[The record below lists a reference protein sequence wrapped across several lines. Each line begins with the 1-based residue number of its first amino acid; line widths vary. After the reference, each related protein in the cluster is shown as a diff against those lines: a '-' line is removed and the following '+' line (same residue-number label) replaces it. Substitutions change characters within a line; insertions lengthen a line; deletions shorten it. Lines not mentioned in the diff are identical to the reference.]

1 MAKREEASI
10 RSARWLSV
18 ALCSIAAACSFAH
31 PEDTTSTD
39 VPADERGIGD
49 TETGGAR
56 SADAASPV
64 SKDAHAT
71 LDVLSG
77 LAALP
82 KSLETRAGAVARSI
96 SISAGTPPY
105 AATGCDGVASAVLSG
120 KTLTV
125 KPIAAGSCTLV
136 VVDTPATAR
145 VEIPVAVGAASNLLA
160 ATPPMGWNAWNHF
173 MVNVSEDIIKEAAD
187 ALVSSGM
194 KDAGYQY
201 VNIDDFWQRS
211 RDASGTIVPDGSVFP
226 SGMKALADYVHQR
239 GLKFGLYTDRGTAT
253 CGGNP
258 GSQDHEIQDANT
270 YASWGVDYVK
280 EDNCNV
286 TGDEKT
292 QYQMMRDAL
301 HATGRDIVLSI
312 CAWTYL
318 PWMPETGQL
327 WRTTNDILNT
337 WTRIP
342 EIVDGN
348 ADLAEFAGPGHWN
361 DPDMLE
367 VGNGKLTPTEGRA
380 HFSMWAIMAAPL
392 LAGNDVASM
401 SKETRDILIAPEI
414 IEVDQDPLGRQGVRV
429 RADGDLEVWSKVQS
443 GEAVRAV
450 ALFNRGA
457 AAADIEVRW
466 SEIGLQPGA
475 ATVRDLWGRADL
487 GSFRDRYTA
496 NVPSHGVA
504 MLKISE

>member
-1 MAKREEASI
+1 MVKRKDV
-10 RSARWLSV
+10 WLGVS
-18 ALCSIAAACSFAH
+18 LCSIAAACS
-31 PEDTTSTD
+31 S
-39 VPADERGIGD
+39 VPLDATPIDEPSSEIG
-49 TETGGAR
+49 TGGGGTGAAQ
-56 SADAASPV
+56 SGDAASPNPG
-64 SKDAHAT
+64 DAQAD
-71 LDVLSG
+71 LDVQAR

-82 KSLETRAGAVARSI
+82 KSLETKAGAVARSI
-96 SISAGTPPY
+96 SISAGRPPY

-136 VVDTPATAR
+136 VVDTPATSR
-145 VEIPVAVGAASNLLA
+145 VEIPVTVSAASKLLA
-160 ATPPMGWNAWNHF
+160 ATPPMGWSAWNHF
-173 MVNVSEDIIKEAAD
+173 MVNVSEDVIKEAAD
-187 ALVSSGM
+187 AIVSSGM

-211 RDASGTIVPDGSVFP
+211 RDASGTIVADGSVFP

-286 TGDEKT
+286 TGDAKT

-301 HATGRDIVLSI
+301 SATGRDIVLSI
-312 CAWTYL
+312 CAWTYM

-401 SKETRDILIAPEI
+401 SKETRDILTAPEI
-414 IEVDQDPLGRQGVRV
+414 IEVDQDPLGHQGVRV

-443 GEAVRAV
+443 GTGVRAV

-466 SEIGLQPGA
+466 SEIGLPSGA
-475 ATVRDLWGRADL
+475 ATVRDLWARADV

-496 NVPSHGVA
+496 NVPSHGLA